1 MDIYNIIINDPLYL
15 VISILLALIFI
26 FTIIKRYSKWI
37 LGVLTIIALYI
48 VYLIYIGQPIPTSTE
63 ELKKSINKNIPGLQ

>member
-26 FTIIKRYSKWI
+26 FTIIKKYSKWI
-37 LGVLTIIALYI
+37 LGVLAIIIIYI
-48 VYLIYIGQPIPTSTE
+48 IYLIYTGQAIPTNTE
-63 ELKKSINKNIPGLQ
+63 ELKNSINENIPSLK